1 LYALKSADGIHFSL
15 LSDKLILTKGAFDSQ
30 NLAFWDAER
39 NMYRAYFRDFEKG
52 RRIIVTATS
61 ENFLEWTKPTPLRYP
76 ESPREQLYTNQILP
90 YHRAP
95 HILFGFPMRYRDR
108 GWTES
113 TKRLP
118 HYELRR
124 LRSSVSPRYG
134 TTVTDALIMTSRDGA
149 NFKRWGEAFIRPG
162 PSRTNSWVY
171 GDNSIAWGMVTTK
184 SQLPESPDELSI
196 YATEGYWTGKSLN
209 VRRYSMRLDG
219 FVSMQAELAGG
230 EFLTKPLV
238 FSGRK
243 LVLNYSTSA
252 AGGIWV
258 ELQSPDGKALDG
270 FSLEESD
277 EIFGDQIK
285 REVTWK
291 ASDDVSRLSGKPIR
305 IRFVLKDADLFSLR
319 FQ

>member
-1 LYALKSADGIHFSL
+1 
-15 LSDKLILTKGAFDSQ
+15 
-30 NLAFWDAER
+30 
-39 NMYRAYFRDFEKG
+39 M
-52 RRIIVTATS
+52 
-61 ENFLEWTKPTPLRYP
+61 
-76 ESPREQLYTNQILP
+76 
-90 YHRAP
+90 
-95 HILFGFPMRYRDR
+95 
-108 GWTES
+108 
-113 TKRLP
+113 
-118 HYELRR
+118 
-124 LRSSVSPRYG
+124 
-134 TTVTDALIMTSRDGA
+134 
-149 NFKRWGEAFIRPG
+149 
-162 PSRTNSWVY
+162 
-171 GDNSIAWGMVTTK
+171 
-184 SQLPESPDELSI
+184 PESPDELSI